1 VKICPWKAPVIAA
14 VLALTAGSSANAQ
27 SLLRCEHGADH
38 EVVSL
43 RIAGNGTGEL
53 QDAFGR
59 RYQGFLTVTD
69 ARAQGI
75 LKITNGAQAI
85 VLFDR
90 LTGTA
95 IISWSSNGGVAKQER
110 TYACAP
116 ADKVF

>member
-1 VKICPWKAPVIAA
+1 MPHWKASVIAA
-14 VLALTAGSSANAQ
+14 VLVLTAGSSANAQ

-43 RIAGNGTGEL
+43 RIFSNGTGEL

-59 RYQGFLTVTD
+59 RYQGFLTVSD

-75 LKITNGAQAI
+75 LKITNGAEAI

-90 LTGTA
+90 PTGTA
-95 IISWSSNGGVAKQER
+95 VISWSGNGGMAKRER
-110 TYACAP
+110 NYTCAP